1 MENLYV
7 AIRGEADLLMHSL
20 HISLNEDHPWKIEE
34 ISISRK
40 RASSRTEQEK
50 RRLKQLGCM
59 IGAWLDDN
67 GVPTVNHS
75 AFRACIE
82 AAARKEKEGP
92 DVREGLLVLET
103 TKFQFKGKSEFF
115 PEDADREDTRK
126 NFEMLCSREWN
137 HPEGGLAYSVPVT
150 VQRAKLLRT
159 RPRFQDWSAEFYI
172 QYDPDLVD
180 ERKLRKWATV
190 AGQRIGIGDWRP
202 AKSGTFGRF
211 TLLGFRN
218 P

>member
-1 MENLYV
+1 
-7 AIRGEADLLMHSL
+7 MHSL

-40 RASSRTEQEK
+40 RASSRTNQEK
-50 RRLKQLGCM
+50 KRLRQLGCM

-67 GVPTVNHS
+67 GVPTVNHT
-75 AFRACIE
+75 AFRACLE

-103 TKFQFKGKSEFF
+103 TKFFFQGRQEFF
-115 PEDADREDTRK
+115 PDGQSLEKTQE
-126 NFEMLCSREWN
+126 NFELLCSRDWN
-137 HPEGGLAYSVPVT
+137 DSEGGLAYSVPVT

-159 RPRFQDWSAEFYI
+159 RPRFQEWSAEFLV

-180 ERKLRKWATV
+180 QRKLKKWATT

-211 TLLGFRN
+211 TLLGMRT